1 VIISLYNKNDS
12 NFKNLQTKKYLDFCD
27 WSILV
32 CIFFYGYNRLP
43 EGISLINEIKSQMN
57 NFRLTTHAI
66 NAKAEPEWYHR
77 VAASHY
83 TTNNPAPTKSM
94 QKELSN
100 LEVGCLPCI
109 LRPAES
115 SAVVSSTFDSG
126 NSTLLRR
133 EVFNS
138 DIYKQDLHL
147 PLVLSILIKNL
158 PHYKSEGYSATILD
172 KISYL
177 FSLPS
182 PYEIKNGVRYLRGTT
197 NFVSE
202 KLKIIAIGPM
212 DPLVA
217 QQLQSN
223 NSFTYSSLTECSKAL
238 KIGRTN
244 IKNCILSGKTYKNY
258 KFILANN
265 S

>member
-1 VIISLYNKNDS
+1 L
-12 NFKNLQTKKYLDFCD
+12 
-27 WSILV
+27 
-32 CIFFYGYNRLP
+32 
-43 EGISLINEIKSQMN
+43 
-57 NFRLTTHAI
+57 
-66 NAKAEPEWYHR
+66 
-77 VAASHY
+77 
-83 TTNNPAPTKSM
+83 

>member
-1 VIISLYNKNDS
+1 MIISLYNKNDS

-27 WSILV
+27 WSILI

-43 EGISLINEIKSQMN
+43 EGISLINEIKAQIN

-66 NAKAEPEWYHR
+66 NAKAVPDYR
-77 VAASHY
+77 VAASPY
-83 TTNNPAPTKSM
+83 ITNNPAPTKSM

-100 LEVGCLPCI
+100 LEVSC
-109 LRPAES
+109 
-115 SAVVSSTFDSG
+115 AVVSSTFDSE
-126 NSTLLRR
+126 NSTEL
-133 EVFNS
+133 FNS

-158 PHYKSEGYSATILD
+158 PHYKNEGYSTTILD

-212 DPLVA
+212 DPLEA
-217 QQLQSN
+217 SGQQSN